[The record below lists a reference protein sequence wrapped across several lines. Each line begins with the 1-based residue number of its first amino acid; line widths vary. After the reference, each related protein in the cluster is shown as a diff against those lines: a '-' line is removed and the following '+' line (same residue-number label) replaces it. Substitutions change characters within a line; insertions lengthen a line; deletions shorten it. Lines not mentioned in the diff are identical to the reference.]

1 MVEWK
6 EIGKLCKA
14 VPPPAKLERGVYQ
27 STGLYPIIDQGQK
40 YIVGFTD
47 DENVLLPEN
56 EYILFGDHTRF
67 VKYYKGRFA
76 QGADGLKI
84 LKVNVSVI
92 PKYFYYSFENVDVP
106 SRGYSRHWSI
116 AKEISI
122 PIPSLSE
129 QSRIVSILD
138 TFTASID
145 NLKKQIAERR
155 KQYEYERDQLLD
167 LEGKEG
173 VEMKKLGVLCIIK
186 TGVKP
191 EEIKENGYYRYI
203 NAGTSESGYV
213 DKHNCTSDVVTTPS
227 RGQGGIGFV
236 AYQSEDFWLGP
247 LCYQI
252 RPLTNE
258 FICAKYLYYFLAS
271 HNDEILRCKSEGGT
285 PAVNAQDLKKIS
297 LHFPSLS
304 EQFRIVSI
312 LDTFEASIANL
323 EEQLELRQKQYEYY
337 RNQLLTFE

>member
-6 EIGKLCKA
+6 TIESVCKPIAPPNKLG
-14 VPPPAKLERGVYQ
+14 RTSYQ
-27 STGLYPIIDQGQK
+27 EEGLYPIIDQGQND
-40 YIVGFTD
+40 IVGYTD
-47 DENVLLPEN
+47 DVSSLLPN
-56 EYILFGDHTRF
+56 GEYVLFGDHTRY
-67 VKYYKGRFA
+67 VKYHCGCFA

-84 LKVNVSVI
+84 LQTRTGVNTR
-92 PKYFYYSFENVDVP
+92 YFFFVFQNTDVP
-106 SRGYSRHWSI
+106 SRGYSRHWPI
-116 AKEISI
+116 AKDILI

-138 TFTASID
+138 TFTASIE
-145 NLKKQIAERR
+145 NLKEQIAERK